1 MQNLKK
7 GYLGQAV
14 MKFQKEYKNLV
25 VILFLN
31 FSLQELTLLKAWI
44 FINKKIIIYIFRL
57 NSLYRFLKWEFN
69 SSYLGKKQYWW
80 KNYCNCTRFNLP
92 CWSWNFWAYLH
103 RGFKIWIKSKLL
115 GFFFWSFF
123 NNKKFE
129 FERLFHAIQFW
140 KSLKF

>member
-1 MQNLKK
+1 MLSQ
-7 GYLGQAV
+7 YQD
-14 MKFQKEYKNLV
+14 
-25 VILFLN
+25 
-31 FSLQELTLLKAWI
+31 LTLLKAWI

-80 KNYCNCTRFNLP
+80 KNYCNCTRFNLIA

-115 GFFFWSFF
+115 AIFFWSFF

-129 FERLFHAIQFW
+129 FW
-140 KSLKF
+140 KIIPCDPILKKPEILKICGPRAFGYNIDYN